1 MSANPSRHLPGWLAD
16 AVVLALAAACL
27 FAWLGLPPLRDNNEA
42 LYADIGW
49 TMAHGGSWIIPHL
62 NGVPY
67 IEKPPLLYWLIALSY
82 KAFGTGLWQPRLP
95 TAAAAWLSCALLL
108 VWGRSVGAPLAGRFA
123 ALVCATALG
132 YVLIARTILFDP
144 LLVLFWLAAFALVQR
159 AVWLRRRAWLR
170 AATLPLALA
179 VLTKGPEALLL
190 LGLIALLRLLLAPG
204 DWRRGELLRFYLDPV
219 AIALLLALLVPW
231 HVAATLQQHGF
242 AWFYFINETVMRFLG
257 RRIPDDFHTGPW
269 WYYGPKLLIGFF
281 QWSPLLA
288 LLAWRAPRLG
298 STIADDAARWAR
310 DAAVVLTVFFSIASN
325 KGAYYLLPVVPL
337 AALWLG
343 VRLQRAADAGVLD
356 ALGRQLSPAALA
368 FGVAAFALWGASLA
382 GPLHD
387 ELLRSGLPPAQFA
400 WLPWLIGALAL
411 IALLAATLLM
421 HEHTGAGLIV
431 YALTGLAMV
440 AFATELDIAKTADTS
455 QAEVAATLHRVMP
468 ADAEVFSWQTF
479 EDHDASLLMYGWR
492 PLRVIDS
499 TSADLW
505 FGCRALGAAGP
516 CVGPQALRQAR
527 HDGRAVA
534 VWVARS
540 RLQGFFASG
549 LQQGLQAL
557 PFKDSVVFITPISR
571 PAKQNSAPT
580 LEIGAA
586 ARSCAGTLK
595 DCLSNPSD
603 RRFP

>member
-1 MSANPSRHLPGWLAD
+1 M
-16 AVVLALAAACL
+16 LALAAACL

-49 TMAHGGSWIIPHL
+49 AMAHGGSWIIPHL

-82 KAFGTGLWQPRLP
+82 KAFGVGLWQSRLP
-95 TAAAAWLSCALLL
+95 DAAAAWLSCALLI
-108 VWGRSVGAPLAGRFA
+108 VWGRSLGAALAGRFA
-123 ALVCATALG
+123 ALVCGSALG
-132 YVLIARTILFDP
+132 YVMIARTMLFDP
-144 LLVLFWLAAFALVQR
+144 LLVLWWLAAFALVQR
-159 AVWLRRRAWLR
+159 AVWQRRRLWLR

-179 VLTKGPEALLL
+179 VLAKGPEALLL

-219 AIALLLALLVPW
+219 AIGLLLALLAPW
-231 HVAATLQQHGF
+231 HIAATREQPGF

-281 QWSPLLA
+281 QWTPLLA

-298 STIADDAARWAR
+298 AGLADDAARWAR

-337 AALWLG
+337 VALWLG
-343 VRLQRAADAGVLD
+343 LRLQRAADAGALD
-356 ALGRQLSPAALA
+356 ALGRWLSPGALA

-387 ELLRSGLPPAQFA
+387 QLLRSGLPPAQFA
-400 WLPWLIGALAL
+400 LLPWLIGALAL

-421 HEHTGAGLIV
+421 HERAFGGLLL

-440 AFATELDIAKTADTS
+440 GFASELDVAKTADTS
-455 QAEVAATLHRVMP
+455 QAHVAAALRRVLP

-516 CVGPQALRQAR
+516 CVGPQALRQAQR
-527 HDGRAVA
+527 DGHAVA
-534 VWVARS
+534 VWVSRS
-540 RLQGFFASG
+540 RLPGFLASG
-549 LQQGLQAL
+549 LQHGLTAL
-557 PFKDSVVFITPISR
+557 PFKDSVVFVAPER
-571 PAKQNSAPT
+571 PLLAENSVPH
-580 LEIGAA
+580 
-586 ARSCAGTLK
+586 
-595 DCLSNPSD
+595 P
-603 RRFP
+603 